1 MPLYARILWIT
12 VPPEEAAVAVKKHRE
27 HLRELRERGKL
38 RHAGAFSHD
47 EGFLE
52 IFEAEDL
59 HEAGAI
65 VHASPLVEAGQCS
78 WQLREWVEV
87 EGP

>member
-1 MPLYARILWIT
+1 MAKLYARILWIT
-12 VPPEEAAVAVKKHRE
+12 VPPDEASAAVEKHRE
-27 HLRELRERGKL
+27 HLRELRASGKL
-38 RHAGAFSHD
+38 RHAGAFSRD

-65 VHASPLVEAGQCS
+65 VQASPLVEAGQCS
-78 WQLREWVEV
+78 WQLREWKELDF
-87 EGP
+87 